1 MTDDTAK
8 LETMVPKGHR
18 HIRIYNRESGWDKI
32 IDI

>member
-18 HIRIYNRESGWDKI
+18 HIRIYNRESG
-32 IDI
+32 